1 MQTVR
6 LRWHRLLPSQTM
18 YYAVKTHLFLGEKTL
33 VDTAK
38 RFGISTEMAA
48 VPSLALGTSGVRV
61 IEMANAYSLF
71 ANGGKK
77 VHPDFD

>member
-1 MQTVR
+1 M
-6 LRWHRLLPSQTM
+6 
-18 YYAVKTHLFLGEKTL
+18 K
-33 VDTAK
+33 TAK
-38 RFGISTEMAA
+38 RFGITTEMAA

-77 VHPDFD
+77 VQPDLIKRVENHEGEVIYEQKQEPEAYYGQI